1 MDYVWVKALHLIAV
15 MSWMAGLLY
24 LPRLFVYHAMVEVE
38 SLRAQTF
45 KIMERRLLKAI
56 MLPSIATV
64 FGSGLLMIYLN
75 HYLIF
80 ELYFQ
85 VKVILVILMGYT
97 HGKYSIMYKE
107 LDNDTRIK
115 TDTYYRIWN
124 EVPACVMVLI
134 VLLIIIKPF

>member
-1 MDYVWVKALHLIAV
+1 MYLTIKSLHIISV
-15 MSWMAGLLY
+15 ITWMAGLLY
-24 LPRLFVYHAMVEVE
+24 LPRLFVYHPLSEINSIQSE
-38 SLRAQTF
+38 TF

-56 MLPSIATV
+56 MLPSIILV
-64 FGSGLLMIYLN
+64 FGSGMLMIYLN

-80 ELYFQ
+80 ELYLQ
-85 VKVILVILMGYT
+85 AKLILVIVMGYI
-97 HGKYSIMYKE
+97 HGKYSRMYKE
-107 LDNDTRIK
+107 LENDNRNK